1 MRVCLAFIMVL
12 CTARVGYSKPS
23 LSDSEIRELFDQ
35 ANGAFR
41 AANLEANGKARS
53 TAYGRAILLMER
65 LIREG
70 DIHNAKVF
78 YNLGNAYL
86 LKEDLGRAI
95 LNYRRAERLDRTDP
109 DIQKNLAFARSRRMD
124 RVGVKAEQRVR
135 QTLFFWHYDFS
146 PGTRVWLTC
155 LGLGG
160 FFTAL
165 TLMLWR
171 GRGSQYMLLATISG
185 ILLLANLGSLLVE
198 SAVQSKV
205 AYGVITAAEV
215 PARQGD
221 GPNYPLS
228 FKDPLHAGTEFEQ
241 LEHRSGWLHIRLA
254 DESEGWIPDETAEI
268 I

>member
-1 MRVCLAFIMVL
+1 MRIWLAFIMVL
-12 CTARVGYSKPS
+12 CTARAGHPSPS
-23 LSDSEIRELFDQ
+23 LSGSEIRALFDQ

-41 AANLEANGKARS
+41 TANLETHDDARR
-53 TAYGRAILLMER
+53 AEYGRAILLMER

-70 DIHNAKVF
+70 DIHNAKLF

-86 LKEDLGRAI
+86 LKEDLGHAI

-124 RVGVKAEQRVR
+124 RVGVKTEQRVR
-135 QTLFFWHYDFS
+135 QTLFFWHYDLS
-146 PGTRVWLTC
+146 PGTRLWLTC

-171 GRGSQYMLLATISG
+171 GRGGQYMLLGTISG

-198 SAVQSKV
+198 NAMQSNV
-205 AYGVITAAEV
+205 AYGVITAPET

-241 LEHRSGWLHIRLA
+241 VEHRSGWFHIRLA
-254 DESEGWIPDETAEI
+254 DDSEGWIPDEAAEI